1 MRTWL
6 WTRSASG
13 SSLSQIQKKLAYSG
27 LSATR
32 YTILC
37 YVKIAS
43 PWRVS
48 MPRRKI
54 SRRSAEK
61 QAAHFVRLGLALGKP
76 RHKARKDGLIH
87 SLGTARAYQ
96 QALTL
101 LGRWIQG
108 QRRGDLRSADVNLVQ
123 EYLNERQSQVGQKT
137 LDRDRQAAQFLLR
150 IFGTNTKLQRV
161 FSTFSGERKLAK
173 QSRGYT
179 PEQVDA
185 IASRQSAR
193 TGLATRIAYAAGLR
207 AHELLTI
214 RPKSEQPRAPTA
226 YGQTNDFREEAVKP
240 TRSLVRVDWSE
251 KSGCLANW
259 PKSLK
264 ELVSVNREL
273 SSTGASNIVSTT
285 TSPVVS
291 ISPLYLA
298 KPAKKCSAGRREHT
312 AEARLCTGPNV
323 GTARSWFCPGGK
335 DGCDQP
341 GTRTFPTRHCD

>member
-1 MRTWL
+1 M
-6 WTRSASG
+6 A
-13 SSLSQIQKKLAYSG
+13 
-27 LSATR
+27 
-32 YTILC
+32 
-37 YVKIAS
+37 
-43 PWRVS
+43 
-48 MPRRKI
+48 RRKI

-108 QRRGDLRSADVNLVQ
+108 QRRGDLRSADVDLVQ
-123 EYLNERQSQVGQKT
+123 EYLKQRQSQVGQKT

-214 RPKSEQPRAPTA
+214 RPKSEQPASTHRKWSNKRFSGRSGEA
-226 YGQTNDFREEAVKP
+226 YTVVGKGGLIREIRLSGQ
-240 TRSLVRVDWSE
+240 
-251 KSGCLANW
+251 LA
-259 PKSLK
+259 K
-264 ELVSVNREL
+264 ELERTRL
-273 SSTGASNIVSTT
+273 SEPRIVVDRGIKYSQHYNLSGGVYFSFIFGKTSKEVLGWSTGAHGLRHGYAQDRMSELLDLGFARAERMGVISQELGHFRPDIV
-285 TSPVVS
+285 
-291 ISPLYLA
+291 IEYL
-298 KPAKKCSAGRREHT
+298 R
-312 AEARLCTGPNV
+312 
-323 GTARSWFCPGGK
+323 
-335 DGCDQP
+335 
-341 GTRTFPTRHCD
+341 